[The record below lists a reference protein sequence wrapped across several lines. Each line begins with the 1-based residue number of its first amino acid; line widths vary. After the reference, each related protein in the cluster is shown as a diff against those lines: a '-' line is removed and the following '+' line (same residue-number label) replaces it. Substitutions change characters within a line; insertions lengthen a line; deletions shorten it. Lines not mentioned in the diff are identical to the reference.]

1 MDWKPAR
8 TATWAAT
15 GAAALALTLATPAA
29 ACFCSN
35 LSQFD
40 PGLWVLNYDVVFY
53 GNKTGDSAEADGR
66 RAHDV
71 TVTEQFSGQ
80 KSDRVRV
87 VTPGDSCSFPT
98 QTGQAQVIFAKR
110 EGDHFTASLCD
121 QPWSHPGPTT
131 STEAL
136 LARLREVKATDP
148 FRMFKT
154 DRR

>member
-1 MDWKPAR
+1 MSWKPALP
-8 TATWAAT
+8 
-15 GAAALALTLATPAA
+15 AAALVLFLAAPAE

-35 LSQFD
+35 LAQFD

-53 GNKTGDSAEADGR
+53 GTKTADSAAANGR
-66 RAHDV
+66 RAHDF

-80 KSDRVRV
+80 QTDRVRV

-98 QTGQAQVIFAKR
+98 KAGQAQVIFAKR
-110 EGDHFTASLCD
+110 EGDHFAASLCD

-136 LARLREVKATDP
+136 LKRLREVKATDP
-148 FRMFKT
+148 FRMFRSEK
-154 DRR
+154 R